1 MEYNKN
7 KNHILLRLEN
17 GDEIMNSITK
27 IAVKE
32 NINLASITGIG
43 AVNNVEIGLF
53 DFKSK
58 QYKKDRLDGE
68 YELTSLLGNISMKDR
83 KQFVHI
89 HVNISDQ
96 NYKVFGGHLFSA
108 NITATG
114 EIIIKV
120 LETNVNRKYDENIGL
135 YLWDLSSCK

>member
-17 GDEIMNSITK
+17 GDEIMNSITE

-32 NINLASITGIG
+32 NINFASITGIG

-58 QYKKDRLDGE
+58 QYKRDRLDGE
-68 YELTSLLGNISMKDR
+68 YELTSLLGNVSMKDR

-120 LETNVNRKYDENIGL
+120 LGNPKKVHIIHILNSKKERDKNE
-135 YLWDLSSCK
+135 

>member
-58 QYKKDRLDGE
+58 QYKRDRLDGE

-120 LETNVNRKYDENIGL
+120 LEANVNRKYDKNIGL

>member
-17 GDEIMNSITK
+17 GDEIMNSITE

-32 NINLASITGIG
+32 NINFASITGIG

-58 QYKKDRLDGE
+58 QYKRDRLDGE
-68 YELTSLLGNISMKDR
+68 YELTSLLGNVSMKDR

-120 LETNVNRKYDENIGL
+120 LEANVNRKYDKNIGL